1 MSESSLSGDDGVS
14 LDRRNET
21 GGGSNNNMSSLM
33 WTDSGSSSQAFGSH
47 GTHHRAIGCHGASS
61 PGGVRA
67 SKINSG
73 VTGGG
78 CATTFTSMPTRART
92 MSTSKSEGHISE
104 AKKKGVRLPRVKVA
118 APHPGKADSVAPR
131 RRGRHRDMR
140 LPPPGG
146 HQNTATSGVTKEMEA
161 QIADLRARPHA
172 RRALEARV
180 RQHFSKRS
188 KRYNRCAGG
197 GGRKPSG
204 DGSNI
209 GSNEF
214 VGSAGNSNATIEPVG
229 QGVSHDDRSNS
240 GWQHHKEQATDT
252 KAHRLGTRGFG
263 TGGGG
268 GAAGQSVSGRPAE
281 DRLAAQ
287 TLRAQ
292 EVLRR
297 KRAIEDERNKQ
308 VRERSVVLQHEA
320 RRDKRLEKKRAEKLI
335 TYVYCA
341 VGFAE
346 WKVRFDEKRTAKH
359 RAERKDHCAR
369 ILQRVWRF
377 NRIRRTIAQVREST
391 PAVRTIVFSMRRK
404 AAVARKTVARRHK
417 TQAADLIRCALRAG
431 TRTLFRTRI
440 SYYRD
445 RIIKCQ
451 RLFTSYRDVT
461 KARKRALTN
470 KWTRHVH
477 KVDERRFS
485 MYSAHLRDMY
495 NFDPVQVEGV
505 LKEMRLLSAQGQ
517 TTAQAM
523 KTKIF
528 LGTGDAAGNHAA
540 TRADGGNGTQTTGSK
555 DNSNDE
561 NNGIEASREEG
572 VASNLSDGESVRLSG
587 KNRARGGAAR

>member
-1 MSESSLSGDDGVS
+1 
-14 LDRRNET
+14 
-21 GGGSNNNMSSLM
+21 
-33 WTDSGSSSQAFGSH
+33 
-47 GTHHRAIGCHGASS
+47 
-61 PGGVRA
+61 
-67 SKINSG
+67 
-73 VTGGG
+73 
-78 CATTFTSMPTRART
+78 MPTRART
-92 MSTSKSEGHISE
+92 MSMSKSEGHISE
-104 AKKKGVRLPRVKVA
+104 ATKKGVRLPRVKVA
-118 APHPGKADSVAPR
+118 APHRDKADSVAPR

-161 QIADLRARPHA
+161 QIADLRACPHA

-188 KRYNRCAGG
+188 KRYNRCGGGG

-204 DGSNI
+204 DGSSI
-209 GSNEF
+209 GSNDV
-214 VGSAGNSNATIEPVG
+214 VGSAGGPTATTEPVG
-229 QGVSHDDRSNS
+229 QGVPHDDGSNS
-240 GWQHHKEQATDT
+240 CWQQHKEQATDT
-252 KAHRLGTRGFG
+252 KAHRLVTRGFG

-268 GAAGQSVSGRPAE
+268 GAAGQSVSGRAAE
-281 DRLAAQ
+281 PVSASDRLAAQ

-308 VRERSVVLQHEA
+308 VRERSAVVQHES
-320 RRDKRLEKKRAEKLI
+320 RRDKRLDKKRAEKLI

-346 WKVRFDEKRTAKH
+346 WKVRFDERRTAKH
-359 RAERKDHCAR
+359 QAERKHHCAR

-377 NRIRRTIAQVREST
+377 NRIRRTIATVREST

-540 TRADGGNGTQTTGSK
+540 RRADGGNATQTTGNK

-561 NNGIEASREEG
+561 NNGNEASREEG
-572 VASNLSDGESVRLSG
+572 VASNPSDGESVRHSG

>member
-1 MSESSLSGDDGVS
+1 
-14 LDRRNET
+14 
-21 GGGSNNNMSSLM
+21 
-33 WTDSGSSSQAFGSH
+33 
-47 GTHHRAIGCHGASS
+47 
-61 PGGVRA
+61 
-67 SKINSG
+67 
-73 VTGGG
+73 
-78 CATTFTSMPTRART
+78 MPTRART

-104 AKKKGVRLPRVKVA
+104 AKKKGVRLPKIKVA
-118 APHPGKADSVAPR
+118 APHRDKADSVAPR

-146 HQNTATSGVTKEMEA
+146 HQNTATSGVTKEIEA
-161 QIADLRARPHA
+161 QIADLRACPHA
-172 RRALEARV
+172 RHALEARV
-180 RQHFSKRS
+180 RRHFSKRS
-188 KRYNRCAGG
+188 KRYNRRGGG
-197 GGRKPSG
+197 GGREPSG
-204 DGSNI
+204 DGSSI
-209 GSNEF
+209 GSNEC
-214 VGSAGNSNATIEPVG
+214 VGSVGASTARTEPVG
-229 QGVSHDDRSNS
+229 QGVPHDDCSNS
-240 GWQHHKEQATDT
+240 SWQQHQEQATGT
-252 KAHRLGTRGFG
+252 KAHRLGTRGLG

-268 GAAGQSVSGRPAE
+268 GPAGQSVPGRGAE
-281 DRLAAQ
+281 PVSASDRSAAQ

-308 VRERSVVLQHEA
+308 VRERSAVLQHEA

-335 TYVYCA
+335 TCVYCA

-359 RAERKDHCAR
+359 QAERKDHCAR

-377 NRIRRTIAQVREST
+377 NRIRRTIAKVREST
-391 PAVRTIVFSMRRK
+391 PAVRMIVFSMRRK

-528 LGTGDAAGNHAA
+528 PGTGDAAGNHAGR
-540 TRADGGNGTQTTGSK
+540 RADGNATQTT
-555 DNSNDE
+555 DNNDNNNDD
-561 NNGIEASREEG
+561 NNGNEASREEG
-572 VASNLSDGESVRLSG
+572 VASNPSDGESVRHSG
-587 KNRARGGAAR
+587 KNRARGGTAR

>member
-1 MSESSLSGDDGVS
+1 
-14 LDRRNET
+14 
-21 GGGSNNNMSSLM
+21 
-33 WTDSGSSSQAFGSH
+33 
-47 GTHHRAIGCHGASS
+47 
-61 PGGVRA
+61 
-67 SKINSG
+67 
-73 VTGGG
+73 
-78 CATTFTSMPTRART
+78 MPPRSRT
-92 MSTSKSEGHISE
+92 MSTSKSESHIPKV
-104 AKKKGVRLPRVKVA
+104 KKTPGVRLPKVKVA
-118 APHPGKADSVAPR
+118 AAHRDKADSMAPR

-146 HQNTATSGVTKEMEA
+146 YQNTATSGVTKEVEA
-161 QIADLRARPHA
+161 QIADLRASPHA

-188 KRYNRCAGG
+188 KRYNRRGGGGGG
-197 GGRKPSG
+197 GGRKPLG
-204 DGSNI
+204 DGGSIGI
-209 GSNEF
+209 GSNES
-214 VGSAGNSNATIEPVG
+214 VGSGGASTATTEPAG
-229 QGVSHDDRSNS
+229 QGVSHDDGSNS
-240 GWQHHKEQATDT
+240 GWQQHQEQSADT

-268 GAAGQSVSGRPAE
+268 GHAGQSVSGRVVESVSAS
-281 DRLAAQ
+281 DRSAAQ

-308 VRERSVVLQHEA
+308 VRERSAVLQQEA
-320 RRDKRLEKKRAEKLI
+320 RRDKRVEKKRAEKLI

-341 VGFAE
+341 IGFAE
-346 WKVRFDEKRTAKH
+346 WKVLFEEKRKAKH
-359 RAERKDHCAR
+359 QAEREDHCAR
-369 ILQRVWRF
+369 ILQRVWRC
-377 NRIRRTIAQVREST
+377 NRIRRTIAKVREST
-391 PAVRTIVFSMRRK
+391 PAVRSIVFSMRRK

-485 MYSAHLRDMY
+485 MYSAHLQDMY

-505 LKEMRLLSAQGQ
+505 LKEMRLLSAHGQ

-523 KTKIF
+523 KTKLS
-528 LGTGDAAGNHAA
+528 LGSSDAAGNHAA
-540 TRADGGNGTQTTGSK
+540 RRADDGNTTQTT
-555 DNSNDE
+555 DNKGNNNNNNNNN
-561 NNGIEASREEG
+561 NNGNEGSREEG
-572 VASNLSDGESVRLSG
+572 VASNPSDGESVRHSG
-587 KNRARGGAAR
+587 KYRARGGTAR